1 MMPFSKR
8 PTKGQTIGPA
18 KEIDGARSD
27 ISARTNHAVASA
39 RLNWIGTL
47 CLSLVCCCLCVA
59 PASIQAA
66 SPQAESTGP
75 IAVEANPQIFA
86 TMCALVAAGFEAD
99 SAPADPDLAQ
109 LRTHLSSL
117 HGPAAEALRDFYSHH
132 ALADSG
138 ATLSR
143 FMTFA
148 LVAGPAPNFEPVL
161 KGEALPPGA

>member
-1 MMPFSKR
+1 
-8 PTKGQTIGPA
+8 
-18 KEIDGARSD
+18 
-27 ISARTNHAVASA
+27 VA
-39 RLNWIGTL
+39 
-47 CLSLVCCCLCVA
+47 VCCCLCVT

-66 SPQAESTGP
+66 SPQAESTSP

-109 LRTHLSSL
+109 LRTHLRSL
-117 HGPAAEALRDFYSHH
+117 HGPAAEALRDFYNHH

-161 KGEALPPGA
+161 KGEALPPGAFALNGFSEVLTKFYEEAQIE